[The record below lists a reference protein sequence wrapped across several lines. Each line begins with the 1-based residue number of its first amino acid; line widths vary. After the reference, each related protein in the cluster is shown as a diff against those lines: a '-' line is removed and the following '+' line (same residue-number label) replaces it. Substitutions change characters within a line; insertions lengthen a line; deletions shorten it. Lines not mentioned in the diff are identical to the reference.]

1 MKDFTLHLVL
11 LRKDHSLREYCM
23 ATQTSPAPI
32 KLTLYRWGGSWG
44 PFKVT
49 IPCGECTLTKDILAD
64 TFAKELDGI
73 PIELEVKDWLSYWWE
88 PLRYGAWHAPILVC
102 EGKVISQGEAL
113 NRGVL
118 VQSVITEWAK
128 RDQLTGNVVYGKATC
143 PFCIKAKAALDDADI
158 SYHYYDVV
166 DDSAALY
173 RMIPE
178 VKAHIGEKTP
188 VTVPQIWMDGQYIG
202 GHDNLIEWL
211 SSSKSKTLPNNV
223 VNL

>member
-1 MKDFTLHLVL
+1 M
-11 LRKDHSLREYCM
+11 S
-23 ATQTSPAPI
+23 TQTTPNTQASPI

-44 PFKVT
+44 PFSVK

-64 TFAKELDGI
+64 TFANELDGI
-73 PIELEVKDWLSYWWE
+73 PVELEVKDWLSNWWE
-88 PLRYGAWHAPILVC
+88 PMRYGAWHAPILVC

-118 VQSVITEWAK
+118 VQSVIAEWTK
-128 RDQLTGNVVYGKATC
+128 RDQLQGNIVYGKATC
-143 PFCIKAKAALDDADI
+143 PFCTKAKAALDEAGIDYQ
-158 SYHYYDVV
+158 YHDVV
-166 DDSAALY
+166 KDSAALY

-188 VTVPQIWMDGQYIG
+188 VTVPQIWIEGEYIG

-211 SSSKSKTLPNNV
+211 AKQPASQPDNV